1 MPRMRKLVQ
10 SSNLE
15 TREGSLSDS
24 LVDINF
30 ELK

>member
-15 TREGSLSDS
+15 THEESLFDS